1 MKKWEIIENVYI
13 EKLVFW
19 GKWFA
24 KLTSDSTD
32 ENGKTIFVTGW
43 AIPES
48 IVNLRIIKRRKDYY
62 DTQIVDI
69 IKKSPLEKQ
78 HPNNPYG
85 DSAGAK
91 WANIPYV
98 EQLKIK
104 QAQVWESLF
113 HVWKIQPNIDIQEII
128 PSPLVDGYRNKV
140 EFSYWK
146 YISERYDIAQH
157 FNVWFHKQWEF
168 SKIEDF
174 DGCLLIDQIQND
186 IFKEIKDFTK
196 TLWLPVYDAKTQQW
210 FFRHIIIRRAF
221 FTDEIM
227 IIFSF
232 NHPYLEDKPQ
242 HNWKIEVLNDFFLKL
257 WEKYDIIK
265 SVYFSYNNN
274 KADIAIG
281 QLECIYWEKIIN
293 EKLLWITFEISP
305 QSFFQTNSYWAEKL
319 YTQILN
325 LANREQLANQTVLD
339 LYGGT
344 GTIGMI
350 FAKAWAKEVTSVELV
365 ESSSKDWEK
374 NALKNDIE
382 NMNFVCK
389 KVEVF
394 LEEYLEAGMKADLL
408 IIDPPRAG
416 MHPKALPNILKFKTN
431 QIIYV
436 SCNPATLSRDLD
448 FILKNSD
455 YTIETVIPVDMFPH
469 THHIEIIVS
478 LKLS

>member
-1 MKKWEIIENVYI
+1 MKKWEIIENIYI

-24 KLTSDSTD
+24 KISWTNSDED
-32 ENGKTIFVTGW
+32 GKTIFITGW

-78 HPNNPYG
+78 HPNNPFG
-85 DSAGAK
+85 DSAWAK
-91 WANIPYV
+91 WANIPYN

-113 HVWKIQPNIDIQEII
+113 HVSKIQPNIDIQEII
-128 PSPLVDGYRNKV
+128 PSPLIDGYRNKV
-140 EFSYWK
+140 EFSYGK
-146 YISERYDIAQH
+146 YISARYDIAEH
-157 FNVWFHKQWEF
+157 FNVWFHKQGEF
-168 SKIEDF
+168 SKIQDF

-186 IFKEIKDFTK
+186 IYKEIKDFTK
-196 TLWLPVYDAKTQQW
+196 TLGLPVYDAKTQQW

-221 FTDEIM
+221 FTDELM
-227 IIFSF
+227 VIFSF

-242 HNWKIEVLNDFFLKL
+242 HDGKIEILNEFFQKL
-257 WEKYDIIK
+257 SKKYDIIK

-281 QLECIYWEKIIN
+281 DLECIYGEKVIN
-293 EKLLWITFEISP
+293 EKLLGITFEISP
-305 QSFFQTNSYWAEKL
+305 WSFFQTNSYGAEKL
-319 YTQILN
+319 YSQILD
-325 LANREQLANQTVLD
+325 LADREKLPEQTVLD
-339 LYGGT
+339 LYGWT

-350 FAKAWAKEVTSVELV
+350 FAKAWAKDVESVELV
-365 ESSSKDWEK
+365 SSSSKDGEK
-374 NALKNDIE
+374 NAKKNDIK
-382 NMNFVCK
+382 NMTFVCK
-389 KVEVF
+389 KVEDF
-394 LEEYLEAGMKADLL
+394 LGEYLQAWKKADLL
-408 IIDPPRAG
+408 IIDPPRAW
-416 MHPKALPNILKFKTN
+416 MHPKALPNILEFKTN

-455 YTIETVIPVDMFPH
+455 YQIETVIPVDMFPH

-478 LKLS
+478 LKMA